1 MNKEKKMRINTVLS
15 FMPTGREN
23 GVSMRYIAQ
32 MTGMSEREVRSA
44 VNEARLAG
52 HMIVGDDCGYYVA
65 GSVEELVVY
74 FFRLRKHAKTTQSI
88 LRKVKRGLKD
98 RGVDPDD
105 KGGVI
110 DEE

>member
-1 MNKEKKMRINTVLS
+1 MNKEKKVRINAIMA
-15 FMPTGREN
+15 FMPKGREN

-105 KGGVI
+105 NGGAT